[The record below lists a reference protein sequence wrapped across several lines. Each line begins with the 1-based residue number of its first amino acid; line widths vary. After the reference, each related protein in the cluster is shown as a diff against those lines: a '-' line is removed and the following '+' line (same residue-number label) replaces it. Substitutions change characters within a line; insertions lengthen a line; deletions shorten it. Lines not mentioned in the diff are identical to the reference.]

1 MNVKHG
7 STTFLKV
14 IIFLIGIVMLA
25 LCIYWLPEIAVRDA
39 RVHPDTA
46 YFLIPFL
53 VCTYGF
59 CTAFSIALYQAY
71 KLLTYIEKNNAFSE
85 LSLKSLKIIKKCAF
99 TVIFLILLGIVSL
112 RVLAKVTGGDDD
124 AAGPISLCL
133 MGILATSIITAIVDA
148 LQKPLKNILEL
159 KPEMINGNR

>member
-1 MNVKHG
+1 MNVKRG

-14 IIFLIGIVMLA
+14 IIFLAGIAVLA
-25 LCIYWLPEIAVRDA
+25 LCIWLPEIAVRDA

-53 VCTYGF
+53 VCAYGF
-59 CTAFSIALYQAY
+59 CIAFSVALYQAF

-85 LSLKSLKIIKKCAF
+85 LSLKSLKVIKKCAF

-112 RVLAKVTGGDDD
+112 MVLAKITGDD
-124 AAGPISLCL
+124 AAGPISLSL
-133 MGILATSIITAIVDA
+133 MGILVTSTFATFVSV
-148 LQKPLKNILEL
+148 LQKPIKNFLE
-159 KPEMINGNR
+159 KNEIKM